1 MKLVIT
7 GKQMTIT
14 QGLKKFVEERASKME
29 KYASKLNLL
38 QATITLKAEKHQ
50 QTAEV
55 HLNVNGVILEAEEV
69 ANEIGVSI
77 DKVMSKIEKQLKKYK
92 EKVTNHRVRVGKT
105 ETLISKKKAGNV
117 PLQKEQDAPPFIAVG
132 KNLFRIP
139 KREKVSVNLLT
150 IEEALLQ
157 MKSNKKEFFLFRNG
171 ANRQLNLVYKKK
183 NGILGLMELVD
194 AI

>member
-7 GKQMTIT
+7 GRQMTIRP
-14 QGLKKFVEERASKME
+14 GLKKFIEERADRMEHYGSKP
-29 KYASKLNLL
+29 L
-38 QATITLKAEKHQ
+38 QATITLKTEKYRQIAEAH
-50 QTAEV
+50 V
-55 HLNVNGVILEAEEV
+55 NVNGVILQAEEV
-69 ANEIGVSI
+69 TDEMEVSV

-105 ETLISKKKAGNV
+105 ETIISKKKAGEA
-117 PLQKEQDAPPFIAVG
+117 PLKKEQDAPPFVAVG
-132 KNLFRIP
+132 KELFRIP

-171 ANRQLNLVYKKK
+171 ANGQLNLVYKKK

-194 AI
+194 TI